1 MNRCC
6 ESVATSARR
15 RSEVAVATR
24 QSLFTDL
31 HEEIEPVPVRIQRP
45 RGLNELASAAGLA
58 AASTSETSA
67 MAERPMSARNCEAL
81 RAQRCHEER
90 KMPV

>member
-1 MNRCC
+1 M
-6 ESVATSARR
+6 
-15 RSEVAVATR
+15 
-24 QSLFTDL
+24 SL
-31 HEEIEPVPVRIQRP
+31 PV
-45 RGLNELASAAGLA
+45 SAGLA

-90 KMPV
+90 KMLV